1 MAHQTKQRAAQPL
14 QVQTSLPFFGGL
26 PLLDSRSRYAT
37 GLAARSILKLR
48 AYQVDTDI
56 GIKGIGEGVEHS
68 ILLITEKAPE
78 KFISSR

>member
-1 MAHQTKQRAAQPL
+1 M
-14 QVQTSLPFFGGL
+14 
-26 PLLDSRSRYAT
+26 LDSRSRYAT

>member
-1 MAHQTKQRAAQPL
+1 MNNQNHKPPLSAQ
-14 QVQTSLPFFGGL
+14 
-26 PLLDSRSRYAT
+26 A
-37 GLAARSILKLR
+37 LR